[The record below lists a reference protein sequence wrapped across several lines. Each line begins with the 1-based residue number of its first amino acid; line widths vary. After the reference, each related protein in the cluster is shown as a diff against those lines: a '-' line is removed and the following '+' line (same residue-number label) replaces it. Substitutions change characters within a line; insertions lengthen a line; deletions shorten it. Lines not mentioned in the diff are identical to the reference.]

1 MSPGDAAPGPPP
13 SAAGPPRPALSLRA
27 TLLAAAAVAYGL
39 ILIVGLAL
47 VVRVV
52 PRATGIAARGAGV
65 RADFETRNRVGRSLD
80 VAITDLWDQLRA
92 ARTGPIP
99 LDSLEAR
106 RLRIEGILRDTELL
120 GPLQSGVVSPEF
132 VGALERADRAAG
144 LMAGTLIGAVG
155 ALEIRD
161 VATAERLLRRADTL
175 DAPFTEQLSSVTTAA
190 LDELARDELR
200 LEREARY
207 AAGLVTFLV
216 LIGLISA
223 PLLWT
228 LLQERLF
235 RPLRALDAAL
245 ARVDAGDL
253 AAEVPVDRDDEVGR
267 LGVHFNRTTATLRT
281 QRAAGE
287 RAAAEAAIAVSEAR
301 FRAAFEQAAV
311 GLAEVALD
319 GHVLRTNRAMDALLD
334 RAPDEIAGRAFAT
347 YTHPDDRET
356 ERLTWERLVRGER
369 EVVRGEQRYVRRD
382 GRLTTALVTAT
393 LLRDPDGAPRHVLA
407 VVQDV
412 TEQRRLQQE
421 LLQTMK
427 LEAVG
432 QLAGGVAH
440 DFNNLLAGIIGY
452 AELLEQDAGNS
463 SSVREDA
470 AAIRRAA
477 VRGADLSRS
486 LLTLARR
493 NPRNTEPVE
502 IDAIAR
508 DTADLVRRTIDR
520 RIEVECTATS
530 RAVVIGDHSLLS
542 NAVLNLAVNA
552 RDAMPDGG
560 RLAIRVTRAAPDA
573 AFRERHGL
581 PPDRDLV
588 AVAVADTGH
597 GMSVEVRAHVFE
609 PFFTTKAP
617 GKGTGLGLALVYGT
631 VRDHGGSISIDSEV
645 GRGTTITVFLPC
657 EGEGAEAGPGASVSP
672 RAAREA
678 HVMIV
683 DDDEV
688 VRAVGTRIL
697 QRIGYRV
704 SAAPDGPTALERLA
718 AADDEVEL
726 VILDGNMPRMSGAE
740 TARRIRD
747 RWPGMPIIFASGYFD
762 ANVARELAEL
772 RVMHTLQKPYS
783 VQALAQTVAEALAPQ
798 RMTNSFSTTQPS
810 P

>member
-319 GHVLRTNRAMDALLD
+319 GHVLYDFVVPGEAGPVVGILWDGAHCGDLLHLAETRELPGVARLIERGSALRGGAVAQFPSITLTNHTSILTGVGPGRHGVMGNVYFD
-334 RAPDEIAGRAFAT
+334 RATGERVVPNDESTWHRSSEWLRDDARTVFEMVADHLAPTGAPRTASIDEAIDRGADFSTMQLIRASGSSRGAGGLGDQLPDAATSPFLGDPAHLADGYFRWGTQVDDLGLQQIRQLFASPGT
-347 YTHPDDRET
+347 AP
-356 ERLTWERLVRGER
+356 RLTWWAN
-369 EVVRGEQRYVRRD
+369 VV
-382 GRLTTALVTAT
+382 T
-393 LLRDPDGAPRHVLA
+393 
-407 VVQDV
+407 
-412 TEQRRLQQE
+412 
-421 LLQTMK
+421 
-427 LEAVG
+427 
-432 QLAGGVAH
+432 
-440 DFNNLLAGIIGY
+440 
-452 AELLEQDAGNS
+452 DAGHHGGGPRS
-463 SSVREDA
+463 SM
-470 AAIRRAA
+470 
-477 VRGADLSRS
+477 
-486 LLTLARR
+486 
-493 NPRNTEPVE
+493 
-502 IDAIAR
+502 
-508 DTADLVRRTIDR
+508 
-520 RIEVECTATS
+520 
-530 RAVVIGDHSLLS
+530 
-542 NAVLNLAVNA
+542 A
-552 RDAMPDGG
+552 RDAL
-560 RLAIRVTRAAPDA
+560 RQADA
-573 AFRERHGL
+573 R
-581 PPDRDLV
+581 LV
-588 AVAVADTGH
+588 AFLDH
-597 GMSVEVRAHVFE
+597 LD
-609 PFFTTKAP
+609 
-617 GKGTGLGLALVYGT
+617 GLGVTDQVTFILTA
-631 VRDHGGSISIDSEV
+631 DHGFEGSDPA
-645 GRGTTITVFLPC
+645 ITGSWAPALAALGIPLRD
-657 EGEGAEAGPGASVSP
+657 EGPGL
-672 RAAREA
+672 
-678 HVMIV
+678 IYL
-683 DDDEV
+683 
-688 VRAVGTRIL
+688 G
-697 QRIGYRV
+697 
-704 SAAPDGPTALERLA
+704 
-718 AADDEVEL
+718 
-726 VILDGNMPRMSGAE
+726 
-740 TARRIRD
+740 
-747 RWPGMPIIFASGYFD
+747 
-762 ANVARELAEL
+762 
-772 RVMHTLQKPYS
+772 
-783 VQALAQTVAEALAPQ
+783 
-798 RMTNSFSTTQPS
+798 
-810 P
+810 